1 MTEAITTPDNIVNEQ
16 TGQVADI
23 DNTQTQVD
31 NTSLEENNTS
41 DLTTT
46 TEPTDTDN
54 VPTDQVSDQATDQVD
69 TTSTQPNVDELQSRI
84 KEYELRDEEAQRI
97 RDRLNLPKSDPNLLH
112 YDTIEAQINNQSQ
125 RQWIE
130 LCNRFG
136 VDYTPQGIDKS
147 CQDLEA
153 KDPKAYYQFKS
164 EMDKFANNVT
174 YNKTAIA
181 NERKNYEIGSF
192 YNQNKDLLEGSPVVK
207 QMVSNYIQ
215 QNYNNMQAPAQELG
229 GLMDAIRTILLEG
242 VEVGKAVS
250 KVDNAKNDKSGVN
263 ANSSIATA
271 NASTTNLTTGK
282 KFTRESIDKMSL
294 AEYEKNEKAII
305 QAYKNGEI
313 E

>member
-1 MTEAITTPDNIVNEQ
+1 MTEAITTPDVTTNEQ
-16 TGQVADI
+16 IGQVADT
-23 DNTQTQVD
+23 DNTQTQD
-31 NTSLEENNTS
+31 INLEENNSS

-46 TEPTDTDN
+46 TEPTDNNNAD
-54 VPTDQVSDQATDQVD
+54 ATTEVTTTTVADA
-69 TTSTQPNVDELQSRI
+69 TSTQPNVDELQSRI

-125 RQWIE
+125 QQWIE

-153 KDPKAYYQFKS
+153 KDPKAYYQFKA
-164 EMDKFANNVT
+164 EMDRFANQVT
-174 YNKTAIA
+174 SNKSAIA

-250 KVDNAKNDKSGVN
+250 QVEKTKNDKTGVS
-263 ANSSIATA
+263 ANSSIVTA

-305 QAYKNGEI
+305 QAYQNGEI